1 MEITKIYPPCW
12 FANMDNPKVQ
22 LVIQGND
29 LANARVIIGD
39 KLELEHKIIIHSNN
53 YIVLNVDTS
62 DVKSNTSY
70 KLQLK
75 RNGEVEA
82 QEYKFLP
89 RRNKRIEALSM
100 KDAIYLLMP
109 DRFAITDNKHCL
121 EKNVIDKNKPDC
133 WHGGTLKGITAHVG
147 DIADMGFTAIWHTP
161 VFENK
166 QKVTKDAKY
175 YNYHGYAITDF
186 YKIDPHFGNIDNYCE
201 FVDTAHKKGLKVI
214 MDMVF
219 NHCCIDHPFV
229 KNPPVKDWFNDLGE
243 GERKLTNYSP
253 LSAYDKYASGYD
265 IEHFVRGWFTQNMP
279 DINLSNDIVLDYMTQ
294 MSIWW
299 IETTDIDAFRID
311 TYPYAGVEYM
321 QKWQKRLYAEYPQF
335 PILSEAWVGETE
347 YVAKM
352 QSDNL
357 ATIPES
363 TMTFM
368 DFAFQRR
375 LSDTP
380 IENKA
385 REIYTHF
392 ALDFAYKNPCNLL
405 AFIDNHDVAR
415 WLHKHPSVEELKQA
429 IGLLLTIPRIPQ
441 VYYGTEILLA
451 GDGTGDS
458 DGNMRQD
465 YPWDISLTA
474 KQQDF
479 KTYISKLLEWRKGCK
494 AITEGEVMHFV
505 PLDGKVYVYFRY
517 IKDDKGNVDKDKVV
531 MVVINFSGEEMKLPL
546 SRFKEILSVCELWN
560 DVIEDKEILLN
571 YMNSI
576 TIKAN
581 GIIILDSN
589 KNDCFFVSCEKCC
602 CGCSHNQNLYIV
614 LASTLCICVLLI
626 LLYFFL
632 SQCMQNK
639 HERWLLDSCKKK
651 EQ

>member
-12 FANMDNPKVQ
+12 FANMNNPILQ
-22 LVIQGND
+22 LIICGND
-29 LANARVIIGD
+29 LENARVTVGRKFELKHEIIC
-39 KLELEHKIIIHSNN
+39 HTNN
-53 YIVLNVDTS
+53 FIVLDVDTS
-62 DVKSNTSY
+62 DAKSNTSY
-70 KLQLK
+70 TLQLK
-75 RNGEVEA
+75 RHSEVET
-82 QEYKFLP
+82 QEYKFFP
-89 RRNKRIEALSM
+89 RRNKRIETLSM

-121 EKNVIDKNKPDC
+121 HRNVIDKSTPDC
-133 WHGGTLKGITAHVG
+133 WHGGTLKGMTAHVG

-166 QKVTKDAKY
+166 QEVTKDTKFY
-175 YNYHGYAITDF
+175 SYHGYAITDF
-186 YKIDPHFGNIDNYCE
+186 YEIDPHFGNIEDYCE

-219 NHCCIDHPFV
+219 NHCGIDHPFV
-229 KNPPVKDWFNDLGE
+229 IKPPVKDWFNNLGN
-243 GERKLTNYSP
+243 GDCKLTNKSP
-253 LSAYDKYASGYD
+253 LSAYDKYTSEYD
-265 IEHFVRGWFTQNMP
+265 KEHFVKGWFTQNMP

-385 REIYTHF
+385 REIYTLF

-405 AFIDNHDVAR
+405 AFIDNHDVPR
-415 WLHKHPSVEELKQA
+415 WLYKHPSVEELKQA

-451 GDGTGDS
+451 GDGKGDS

-465 YPWDISLTA
+465 YPWDTSLTA

-494 AITEGEVMHFV
+494 AITEGEMMHFV

-517 IKDDKGNVDKDKVV
+517 LKDNNGNIKKSKMV
-531 MVVINFSGEEMKLPL
+531 MVAINFSNEEIELHL
-546 SRFKEILSVCELWN
+546 SRFKEIIPACEKWK
-560 DVIEDKEILLN
+560 DVVENKNVSLN
-571 YMNSI
+571 ANASI
-576 TIKAN
+576 AIKAN
-581 GIIILDSN
+581 DIIIL
-589 KNDCFFVSCEKCC
+589 E
-602 CGCSHNQNLYIV
+602 
-614 LASTLCICVLLI
+614 
-626 LLYFFL
+626 
-632 SQCMQNK
+632 M
-639 HERWLLDSCKKK
+639 E
-651 EQ
+651 

>member
-12 FANMDNPKVQ
+12 FAKMNNPILQ
-22 LVIQGND
+22 LVICGGD
-29 LANARVIIGD
+29 LTNAHVDIMGCPKLKNEIIT
-39 KLELEHKIIIHSNN
+39 ISNN

-62 DVKSNTSY
+62 DAKSNTTY
-70 KLQLK
+70 RLQLK
-75 RNGEVEA
+75 RNGETVEE
-82 QEYKFLP
+82 EYKFLP
-89 RRNKRIEALSM
+89 RRNKAFEALSM

-109 DRFAITDNKHCL
+109 DRFAITDSKHRL
-121 EKNVIDKNKPDC
+121 KRNVIDENNPDC
-133 WHGGTLKGITAHVG
+133 WHGGTLKGMTAHVG

-166 QKVTKDAKY
+166 QEVKKDTKFY
-175 YNYHGYAITDF
+175 SYHGYAITDF
-186 YKIDPHFGNIDNYCE
+186 YEIDPHLGNIDDYCE

-219 NHCCIDHPFV
+219 NHCGIDYPFV
-229 KNPPVKDWFNDLGE
+229 KNPPIKDWFNDLGD
-243 GERKLTNYSP
+243 GDCKLTNYSP
-253 LSAYDKYASGYD
+253 LSAYDKYTSEYD
-265 IEHFVRGWFTQNMP
+265 KEHFVKGWFTQNMP

-392 ALDFAYKNPCNLL
+392 ALDFAYKNPCKLL
-405 AFIDNHDVAR
+405 AFIDNHDVDR

-451 GDGTGDS
+451 GDGKGDS

-465 YPWDISLTA
+465 YPWDTSLTA

-494 AITEGEVMHFV
+494 AITEGEMMHFV

-517 IKDDKGNVDKDKVV
+517 LKDNNGNIKKSKMV
-531 MVVINFSGEEMKLPL
+531 MVAINFSNEEIELHL
-546 SRFKEILSVCELWN
+546 SRFKEIIPACEKWK
-560 DVIEDKEILLN
+560 DVVENKNVSLN
-571 YMNSI
+571 ANASI
-576 TIKAN
+576 AIKAN
-581 GIIILDSN
+581 DIIIL
-589 KNDCFFVSCEKCC
+589 E
-602 CGCSHNQNLYIV
+602 
-614 LASTLCICVLLI
+614 T
-626 LLYFFL
+626 
-632 SQCMQNK
+632 
-639 HERWLLDSCKKK
+639 E
-651 EQ
+651 